1 MSNDKPYIVKDFAS
15 KMPNLM
21 EQQMGTDW
29 KKAKKRQGNASK
41 RGRNNKNRGKVWER
55 NIAEVFGGK
64 RNISDSTPHTD
75 VETDTEVFEI
85 KSRQSKMP
93 ALFDGAFKQLALA
106 SEESNKEQGGVVVVY
121 TGGPGGK
128 ARAVL
133 IKEIELK

>member
-1 MSNDKPYIVKDFAS
+1 MSDGYYSFIVRDFADV
-15 KMPNLM
+15 MPNFM
-21 EQQMGTDW
+21 ESMQNMNSIQND
-29 KKAKKRQGNASK
+29 SK

-55 NIAEVFGGK
+55 KIAEVFGGK

-75 VETDTEVFEI
+75 IETDTEVFEI
-85 KSRQSKMP
+85 KSRQVKMP

-121 TGGPGGK
+121 TGGAGGT
-128 ARAVL
+128 ARASL

>member
-1 MSNDKPYIVKDFAS
+1 MSKKPLYTEEIGAATGNGYRPPEHV
-15 KMPNLM
+15 
-21 EQQMGTDW
+21 
-29 KKAKKRQGNASK
+29 NASK
-41 RGRNNKNRGKVWER
+41 RGRNNKSRGKTWER
-55 NIAEVFGGK
+55 KIAEVMGGK

-75 VETDTEVFEI
+75 VETDTEVFEV

>member
-1 MSNDKPYIVKDFAS
+1 MSDGYYSFIVRDFADV
-15 KMPNLM
+15 MPNFM
-21 EQQMGTDW
+21 ESMQNMKSIQ
-29 KKAKKRQGNASK
+29 NASK

-55 NIAEVFGGK
+55 KIAEVFGGK

-85 KSRQSKMP
+85 KSRQVKMP

-121 TGGPGGK
+121 TGGAGGT
-128 ARAVL
+128 ARAIL